1 MVNLKNKNVIMI
13 VLDTHRFDRLGSY
26 GYTRPTSPNLD
37 SVASESLFFER
48 AVAPGQWTIP
58 SHASLFSGEV
68 PAVHRTVQADDYLPN
83 EFQTLAGRLS
93 HAGVRTTG
101 FCNNPLVGI
110 LQNGFT
116 RGFDEFYNYCGVV
129 PSTPEKEINDFWKP
143 MRKLWTKYTQ
153 ILRQLSYPIQNTF
166 ASPNEFFLGALR
178 PLFVPLWTKAG
189 NFKGMTARSIE
200 ETARFM
206 EKIEKTR
213 DGEQFIFLN
222 LMETHL
228 PYSPPAEFIKKFVPY
243 YYETPEAEQ
252 FMRGFN
258 RKAMQWLIPLVK
270 PFDDLERATLS
281 DMYDAEVAYQD
292 HLLDRLI
299 ATLDTDYHREN
310 TMVIFLAD
318 HGEMLGEHGFMG
330 HGFGVYEELIHVPL
344 FIRVPNAVAGKRIE
358 NRVSITQVF
367 YTILDY
373 FGFKTLSMPYA
384 DEIDVGSKSLLK
396 MKAIGR
402 SSAPTVI
409 SEAHAPENAIKIMNN
424 HAKELI
430 SKHHADHTR
439 YAVYQHDEKLI
450 AVGDLSR
457 ALYNLAGDPGEGQP
471 YQNAARIEEL
481 SIVLDKYLES
491 AESRRSSASPR
502 KISLKDEL
510 IQQRLRDLGYLE

>member
-1 MVNLKNKNVIMI
+1 
-13 VLDTHRFDRLGSY
+13 
-26 GYTRPTSPNLD
+26 
-37 SVASESLFFER
+37 
-48 AVAPGQWTIP
+48 
-58 SHASLFSGEV
+58 
-68 PAVHRTVQADDYLPN
+68 
-83 EFQTLAGRLS
+83 
-93 HAGVRTTG
+93 
-101 FCNNPLVGI
+101 
-110 LQNGFT
+110 
-116 RGFDEFYNYCGVV
+116 
-129 PSTPEKEINDFWKP
+129 
-143 MRKLWTKYTQ
+143 
-153 ILRQLSYPIQNTF
+153 
-166 ASPNEFFLGALR
+166 
-178 PLFVPLWTKAG
+178 
-189 NFKGMTARSIE
+189 MTARSIE

-213 DGEQFIFLN
+213 DGEQFVFLN

-344 FIRVPNAVAGKRIE
+344 FIRVPSVVAGKRIE

-430 SKHHADHTR
+430 LS
-439 YAVYQHDEKLI
+439 LI
-450 AVGDLSR
+450 H
-457 ALYNLAGDPGEGQP
+457 
-471 YQNAARIEEL
+471 I
-481 SIVLDKYLES
+481 
-491 AESRRSSASPR
+491 
-502 KISLKDEL
+502 
-510 IQQRLRDLGYLE
+510 